1 MNTSTE
7 TLPIGCPYL
16 NHRRR
21 NNDVGSKGLYYD
33 SSGYFIVSRCGDGNG
48 IVHFRDKRLH
58 RRPQKIAPPYI
69 TLEKAKCDIKS
80 RKVEGMKKRRIPQ
93 KGKTYAQRLQEQKEM
108 RQSRDTWEGFNLATM
123 LMVVAINN
131 IFGFGK
137 KRFKTLEDEM
147 NRIWAEEFRKDMEVA
162 AVGLTKRCIQIL
174 GDDFEHYVL

>member
-1 MNTSTE
+1 
-7 TLPIGCPYL
+7 
-16 NHRRR
+16 
-21 NNDVGSKGLYYD
+21 
-33 SSGYFIVSRCGDGNG
+33 
-48 IVHFRDKRLH
+48 
-58 RRPQKIAPPYI
+58 
-69 TLEKAKCDIKS
+69 
-80 RKVEGMKKRRIPQ
+80 MKKRRIPQ